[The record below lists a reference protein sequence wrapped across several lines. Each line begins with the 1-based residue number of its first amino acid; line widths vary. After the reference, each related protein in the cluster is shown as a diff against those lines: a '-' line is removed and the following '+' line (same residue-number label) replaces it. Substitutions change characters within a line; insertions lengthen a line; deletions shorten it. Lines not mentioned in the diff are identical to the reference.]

1 MHICSEGI
9 SLGSGPP
16 KSCQKLLDL
25 KGLWGSFQN
34 IPKCQTQP
42 MYGRPSWPPGCVVQ
56 THIQSPT
63 AQGFASLWSCSCGL
77 LSPSL
82 GSLELKQRGHQS
94 KEGQDAQPAGP
105 FSGRVGGMPG
115 GVHRSV

>member
-34 IPKCQTQP
+34 IPKCQTQAFLAP
-42 MYGRPSWPPGCVVQ
+42 WLCGPDSRPRALPHCGAAHVGS
-56 THIQSPT
+56 
-63 AQGFASLWSCSCGL
+63 SL
-77 LSPSL
+77 
-82 GSLELKQRGHQS
+82 
-94 KEGQDAQPAGP
+94 PALAA
-105 FSGRVGGMPG
+105 
-115 GVHRSV
+115 

>member
-34 IPKCQTQP
+34 IPKCQTQAFLAP
-42 MYGRPSWPPGCVVQ
+42 WLCGPDSHSESHSPGLCLTVELLMWAPLSQPWQLRTEAKGSSVQRGTGRP
-56 THIQSPT
+56 
-63 AQGFASLWSCSCGL
+63 ASRAFLW
-77 LSPSL
+77 
-82 GSLELKQRGHQS
+82 
-94 KEGQDAQPAGP
+94 
-105 FSGRVGGMPG
+105 
-115 GVHRSV
+115 